1 MQKAISGNEYVTIYT
16 DLLITVNDIDSGDIK
31 SIMPMTISD
40 NSEDTLGNENLDIF
54 EGDVDIQESVADVI
68 QNTDTIYESYS
79 EAETLDYPVIESE
92 PGIPS
97 RQISFMNR

>member
-1 MQKAISGNEYVTIYT
+1 
-16 DLLITVNDIDSGDIK
+16 
-31 SIMPMTISD
+31 MPMTISD

-92 PGIPS
+92 PGDSKPTDKFHE
-97 RQISFMNR
+97 QIKSVETATSESEDEEIADDDFLYNGTEE